1 MITQII
7 ACCAWCGTV
16 MNPAPQVFGPL
27 PANFSQP
34 RVYASTTSTRNH
46 LRSFVDAR
54 KLSSGDPVFTSSP
67 LLPRITTPGAAEVE
81 TLLTKPLPPKPKT
94 AKTAT
99 GKEKAPATNAKAV
112 APNPT
117 VASAKPSKNP
127 EDALCSI
134 NASGAKIADVV
145 SELTDK
151 THVNVILAAPS
162 DATVTL
168 RLTGVKLVDA
178 LHHLC
183 ATTGLAYLKA
193 GSAFVIATEEKLKA
207 SYPKEWEAAHP
218 KEQIPVAEKDPG
230 TEEISRSYATNFVD
244 ANILSN
250 ALTAVYGNDK
260 IKCVAV
266 GSQSAPG
273 ITNQDKSSAI
283 GVNAG
288 VIAKDGASDK
298 YSRLLMI
305 RGPRALVEA
314 ALQDAIAMDV
324 SRAQV
329 RIMVTIHDVSNDA
342 LRNTGFEWQL
352 PNLEFN
358 EAAPKSGVF
367 GTFSRQPLSFVAN
380 LKALETHNDAKLLAS
395 PEVSVMDNESAQVLI
410 GQKLT
415 FPVLIGYT
423 QANTPIFNKEEEKV
437 GIYLQV
443 KANITKDNLV
453 TLTLYPQVS
462 TVTGFINVNGAE
474 YPQISTREAQT
485 TLQVGSG
492 ETIVMAGLLSSSDIV
507 DVQKVPFLSKIPI
520 LGEFFTRRRKTKS
533 ASQIVITLTPTVLP
547 RAGQ

>member
-7 ACCAWCGTV
+7 ACCAWCGV
-16 MNPAPQVFGPL
+16 LISPAPQIVKPGVK
-27 PANFSQP
+27 NFSIP
-34 RVYASTTSTRNH
+34 RVYASTTATRNH

-54 KLSSGDPVFTSSP
+54 KLAGAEPIFSSTA
-67 LLPRITTPGAAEVE
+67 LLPRISPPGAKIVE
-81 TLLTKPLPPKPKT
+81 AVLTKPAEVKPTKKP
-94 AKTAT
+94 A
-99 GKEKAPATNAKAV
+99 EAPAKAKV
-112 APNPT
+112 VSNPAPK
-117 VASAKPSKNP
+117 SSKNP
-127 EDALCSI
+127 EDALCSL

-151 THVNVILAAPS
+151 THVNVILAAPT

-168 RLTGVKLVDA
+168 RLTNVKLIDA

-193 GSAFVIATEEKLKA
+193 GSAFVIATEDKLKA

-218 KEQIPVAEKDPG
+218 KPEEVKPQADPNQ
-230 TEEISRSYATNFVD
+230 EEITRSYATNYVD
-244 ANILSN
+244 ANTLQT
-250 ALTAVYGNDK
+250 ALAAVYGTDK

-288 VIAKDGASDK
+288 VIAKDGADEK

-329 RIMVTIHDVSNDA
+329 RIQVTIHDVSNDA
-342 LRNTGFEWQL
+342 LRNTGFEWSL
-352 PNLEFN
+352 PNLTLN
-358 EAAPKSGVF
+358 ESAPKTGIF
-367 GTFSRQPLSFVAN
+367 GSFSRQPLNFVAN
-380 LKALETHNDAKLLAS
+380 LKALETKNDAKLLAS

-415 FPVLIGYT
+415 FPILIGYT

-443 KANITKDNLV
+443 KANITKDNRV

-520 LGEFFTRRRKTKS
+520 LGEFFTRRKKTGS